1 MQKLIVILLV
11 LLALTT
17 VSAAQPVV
25 DYLNINADVNNGY
38 AITTVE
44 EKLTNPLDTPSDDE
58 FKFLIPEVAFISGF
72 GAGAGAARPGG
83 TNAFGVDAGDQPAGH
98 HSA

>member
-1 MQKLIVILLV
+1 MQKLIVFSLV

-17 VSAAQPVV
+17 ISAAQPVV
-25 DYLNINADVNNGY
+25 DYLKINADVNNGY

-72 GAGAGAARPGG
+72 TLIIDGKEY
-83 TNAFGVDAGDQPAGH
+83 NADVLPKQEAK
-98 HSA
+98 